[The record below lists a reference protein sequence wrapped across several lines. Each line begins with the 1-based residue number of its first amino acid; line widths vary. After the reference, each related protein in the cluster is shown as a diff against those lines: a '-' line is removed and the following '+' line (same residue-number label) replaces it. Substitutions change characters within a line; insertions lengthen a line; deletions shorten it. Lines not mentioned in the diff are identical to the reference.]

1 MLGTSKKSSTWV
13 CIMSRKFF
21 ILLTFCFLLTILIT
35 VKENL
40 SIKLYSHCDYCSKK
54 IITSYQSENEDGGVD
69 VIEPEK
75 DIKKGNG

>member
-1 MLGTSKKSSTWV
+1 MGVHYVKKIFYFV
-13 CIMSRKFF
+13 N
-21 ILLTFCFLLTILIT
+21 ILFPVNNFNHCQR
-35 VKENL
+35 NL